1 MKKLLGIMVIALMG
15 LGFMACSTTSET
27 ITLSSEQSLAS
38 MAYLSGNMLKFNAT
52 EETNLAFNLS
62 EETIEVEDELET
74 VNEYLEMLKAFMENG
89 ASGFGSISE
98 QASDRAEFEF
108 MLTIVVAEQEYKLYY
123 NVDAASSEIS
133 GIFLIDGEE
142 YTITAYNDLD
152 DSDEYEDE
160 DEYENE
166 DEDEDDEDEYE
177 DEDEY
182 DDEEDDNEEDLSF
195 TNLSA
200 VTTESSSGATVTTES
215 SNTETETNVTET
227 TESNSVN
234 VEKEHKMVLI
244 ARNGENYVEMTYKV
258 ETENKE
264 TETKFE
270 MESYING
277 VEKEISIEIKIE
289 NNEYKIEIEDGDNS
303 YEFKREVE
311 GNGIEYKLEYEVNG
325 VEGEIKIL
333 ETENELGEKVYI
345 YEIEEEGKYKE
356 VEIDDDDDF
365 EDEEEDETEDLV
377 SLM

>member
-89 ASGFGSISE
+89 ATGFGSISE

-123 NVDAASSEIS
+123 NVDPSNSEIS
-133 GIFLIDGEE
+133 GIFIIDGEE

-152 DSDEYEDE
+152 DSDDFEDDDEFEDEDE

-166 DEDEDDEDEYE
+166 DEFEN
-177 DEDEY
+177 
-182 DDEEDDNEEDLSF
+182 EEDDEEDLSF

-200 VTTESSSGATVTTES
+200 VTTESTSEATTTIESSTTE
-215 SNTETETNVTET
+215 NNTNVIET
-227 TESNSVN
+227 TENNSVN
-234 VEKEHKMVLI
+234 EEKEHKMVLI

-277 VEKEISIEIKIE
+277 VEKEVSIEIKIE
-289 NNEYKIEIEDGDNS
+289 NKEYKIEIEDGDNS

>member
-1 MKKLLGIMVIALMG
+1 MKKLLGIMVITLMG

-38 MAYLSGNMLKFNAT
+38 MAYLSGNMLSFNSS

-74 VNEYLEMLKAFMENG
+74 VNEYLELLKTFMENG
-89 ASGFGSISE
+89 ATGFGSISE
-98 QASDRAEFEF
+98 EASDRVEYEF

-123 NVDAASSEIS
+123 NVDATSSEIA

-152 DSDEYEDE
+152 DSGEFEDDDEF
-160 DEYENE
+160 
-166 DEDEDDEDEYE
+166 EDEDDEDEFE
-177 DEDEY
+177 DEDEF
-182 DDEEDDNEEDLSF
+182 DDEDEDDEEDLSF
-195 TNLSA
+195 TKLSE
-200 VTTESSSGATVTTES
+200 VTTESTSSA
-215 SNTETETNVTET
+215 TET
-227 TESNSVN
+227 TENSNTSEEGTTQEETEVEDN
-234 VEKEHKMVLI
+234 DDEEKEQKMVLI
-244 ARNGENYVEMTYKV
+244 ATNGENYVEMTYKV
-258 ETENKE
+258 ETESDE

-270 MESYING
+270 MTSYING
-277 VEKEISIEIKIE
+277 VEKEVSIEIKLE

-311 GNGIEYKLEYEVNG
+311 DGGVKYKLEYEVNG
-325 VEGEIKIL
+325 VEGEIEIF

-345 YEIEEEGKYKE
+345 YEIEEEGKTKE

-365 EDEEEDETEDLV
+365 EDDDDEDETEDLV